1 MSTSSPC
8 LETGDSAKL
17 YDRWFG
23 PRPTSSADRDLV
35 ATLLTEALS
44 LFEEDPPAAR
54 RCIES
59 ARLLIRAPP
68 NEERPKN
75 CRLADWQ
82 VRRAKEFIRSNLGAS
97 LRIEAVAKLVHL
109 SASYFSRSF
118 KSTTGIAYSDYV
130 AAARIDLAKKLLLTT
145 GAPISEVAL
154 MCGLA
159 DQSHLTRVFS
169 RVVGLP
175 PSTWR
180 RQLLGGGLAKDSPG
194 KQSNAAAEP
203 DAPVAADLI
212 DRAWE
217 SSEAREVQYAAE

>member
-1 MSTSSPC
+1 MSTSPPC
-8 LETGDSAKL
+8 LETDDSAKL
-17 YDRWFG
+17 FDRWLG
-23 PRPTSSADRDLV
+23 ARPTSSADSDLV
-35 ATLLTEALS
+35 STLLTEALS

-82 VRRAKEFIRSNLGAS
+82 VRRAKEFICSNLGAS

-130 AAARIDLAKKLLLTT
+130 AGARIDLAKKMLLTT
-145 GAPISEVAL
+145 DAPISEVAL
-154 MCGLA
+154 VCGLA

-169 RVVGLP
+169 RIVGLP
-175 PSTWR
+175 PNTWR
-180 RQLLGGGLAKDSPG
+180 RQLLGSELAKDPSG
-194 KQSNAAAEP
+194 RQSNAAAAP
-203 DAPVAADLI
+203 DALVAGDLADHE
-212 DRAWE
+212 WE
-217 SSEAREVQYAAE
+217 NSEALEVQYAAE

>member
-1 MSTSSPC
+1 MSTSPPC
-8 LETGDSAKL
+8 LETDDGAKL
-17 YDRWFG
+17 YDRWLG
-23 PRPTSSADRDLV
+23 ARPTSSADRDLV
-35 ATLLTEALS
+35 STLLAEALS

-82 VRRAKEFIRSNLGAS
+82 VRRAKEFICRNLGAS
-97 LRIEAVAKLVHL
+97 LRIETVAKLVHL

-130 AAARIDLAKKLLLTT
+130 ASARIDLAKKLLLTT
-145 GAPISEVAL
+145 NAPISEVAL
-154 MCGLA
+154 ACGLA

-175 PSTWR
+175 PNTWR
-180 RQLLGGGLAKDSPG
+180 RQLLGSNLAKDPSG
-194 KQSNAAAEP
+194 GQSSAVAEP
-203 DAPVAADLI
+203 EAPVAGDLADNN
-212 DRAWE
+212 WE
-217 SSEAREVQYAAE
+217 NSDTREVRYAAE